1 MLASYLLDATR
12 PGHPLEET
20 SLEHLGYKALTEED
34 VCGRGVKAVAA
45 VAAVARMRF

>member
-20 SLEHLGYKALTEED
+20 SLEHLGYKALTEDD
-34 VCGRGVKAVAA
+34 VCGRGAKAVPLSLA
-45 VAAVARMRF
+45 